1 MTTSHSSKHDSTLA
15 QSERFSRAFLQT
27 ILQDLSLPVVL
38 TDYQQRCIYLN
49 RAAEALIGYS
59 YDDLYAQD
67 LTSLLDLSFLHKDP
81 VNVLVDLKRLALHSQ
96 HQKQRL
102 LLRRKDGA
110 CLSIAMVA
118 NLVWE
123 GDHVRAIQLE
133 FHDAS
138 LYSPKE
144 SLSHSSKKDRPKT
157 EQQSSAETI
166 AFQQSQLM
174 NIFENSPVA
183 IAILR
188 GPKHIF
194 ERVNERYYEV
204 IGRRDVIGKAARDA
218 VPEIAEQGFIDM
230 LDQVYYTGKRFV
242 ADRATAFIQRF
253 PDSPPEERIVN
264 FAYQPLFDAQGA
276 VYGILV
282 HVIDLTESIRAQ
294 ERHTSVESRYNY
306 LFTTVPQSIY
316 MLDKRGVVQEVNS
329 ATEALLALRSDEIVG
344 RHFRD
349 FLAPEDL
356 DRVSESI
363 HQLLSGLEEPMELE
377 FSIVRPSGERRLV
390 QVAASA
396 VQVNGQVI
404 GVQGTSR
411 DLTDERAR
419 EEQMQLLNMVVNKIE
434 QGVALMDKDFLF
446 RFANPAAMMLLGIPS
461 DSKELFHIDRFI
473 PDREGQEEFAMIIS
487 TLHEIG
493 HWSGRIRRKRL
504 KDGKVVLFDV
514 MKGLVPGSDGHPLYF
529 TIFQDASEAIQQ
541 EQQLRRAE
549 RLASL
554 GTLISGVA
562 HELNNPLTTII
573 GSCELLLMEQ
583 QSHQAYE
590 DLQIIR
596 HEAKRMARIV
606 SDLRLSARYT
616 QEPNNPKG
624 PVNLNAVVKHVLKLQ
639 SYRLQTG
646 NIHLETNLAE
656 NLPAVHGD
664 TSQLEQI
671 LLNLVINA
679 EHAMQI
685 SPKQGDQLLICTYK
699 NEEGVMLEVHDT
711 GVGIEPEYLEQ
722 LFDPFF
728 TTKAP
733 GEGTGLGLALVHS
746 LVQEHGGSIH
756 VESQVGVGTCFR
768 VQLQAASGFG
778 IYTPLNEER
787 FAPPAQDILLIDDE
801 APIREVLARYLRGR
815 GHTVTTASDGRE
827 ALHLLKQH
835 SYSCIISD
843 LRMPGM
849 DGEQLFNDLRKTD
862 TSARL
867 VLLTGDATSKA
878 SARLQANERIEVLFK
893 PISPL
898 EIARAIERP
907 LEQER

>member
-1 MTTSHSSKHDSTLA
+1 MTSSHSTDYAGKLEQTG
-15 QSERFSRAFLQT
+15 RFSHAFLQT
-27 ILQDLSLPVVL
+27 VLQDLTLPLVI
-38 TDYQQRCIYLN
+38 TDQQQRCLFIN
-49 RAAEALIGYS
+49 RAAEALTGYS
-59 YDDLYAQD
+59 LEELYAQD
-67 LTSLLDLSFLHKDP
+67 LATILDLSFPYTGPDSL
-81 VNVLVDLKRLALHSQ
+81 VVDLKRLAHQSQ
-96 HQKQRL
+96 HQRRL
-102 LLRRKDGA
+102 FLRRKDGVRLA
-110 CLSIAMVA
+110 ISLAAS
-118 NLVWE
+118 LVWE
-123 GDHVRAIQLE
+123 GKQIQAIRLE
-133 FHDAS
+133 FHDPSAEGLDAS
-138 LYSPKE
+138 LPE
-144 SLSHSSKKDRPKT
+144 SSDEAQAEGEQASKRSRFALY
-157 EQQSSAETI
+157 E
-166 AFQQSQLM
+166 SQLM
-174 NIFENSPVA
+174 NLFENSPIA

-188 GPKHIF
+188 GPQHVF
-194 ERVNERYYEV
+194 ERVNESYYQV
-204 IGRRDVIGKAARDA
+204 VGRRDVIGKTIREAL
-218 VPEIAEQGFIDM
+218 PEFIDQGFIDM

-242 ADRATAFIQRF
+242 ANHATAFIQRH
-253 PDSPPEERIVN
+253 PDNPLEERIVN
-264 FAYQPLFDAQGA
+264 FAYQPLFDGYGS

-282 HVIDLTESIRAQ
+282 HVIDLTDSIRAQ
-294 ERHTSVESRYNY
+294 ERHNTVESRYHY
-306 LFTTVPQSIY
+306 LVTSMPQSIF
-316 MLDKRGVVQEVNS
+316 LADPQGIIVEANG
-329 ATEALLALRSDEIVG
+329 ATEQLLDRNIHEIVG
-344 RHFRD
+344 QRFRD
-349 FLAPEDL
+349 FVAPEHL
-356 DRVSESI
+356 PLAFEFFT
-363 HQLLSGLEEPMELE
+363 HLLAGLTDKIE
-377 FSIVRPSGERRLV
+377 FEIAIVRPSGERRLV
-390 QVAASA
+390 QVAVTAIVVNS
-396 VQVNGQVI
+396 QVTGL
-404 GVQGTSR
+404 QGTAQ
-411 DLTDERAR
+411 DITDERAR
-419 EEQMQLLNMVVNKIE
+419 DEQMHLLNMVVEKIE

-446 RFANPAAMMLLGIPS
+446 RFANPAAMTLLGIPS

-473 PDREGQEEFAMIIS
+473 PDREGQEEFATIIA

-493 HWSGRIRRKRL
+493 QWAGRIRRRRL

-514 MKGLVPGSDGHPLYF
+514 MKGMVPGSDGHPLYF

-562 HELNNPLTTII
+562 HELNNPLTSII

-583 QSHQAYE
+583 QTQQAYE

-624 PVNLNAVVKHVLKLQ
+624 PVDLNSVVNHVLKLQ
-639 SYRLQTG
+639 AYRLQTG
-646 NIHLETNLAE
+646 NIRIQTNLAT
-656 NLPAVHGD
+656 NLPAVYGD

-679 EHAMQI
+679 EQAMQI
-685 SPKQGDQLLICTYK
+685 APKQHDRLLICTFK
-699 NEEGVMLEVHDT
+699 NDEGVMLEVHDT
-711 GVGIEPEYLEQ
+711 GVGIDPEHLEQ

-756 VESQVGVGTCFR
+756 VESKVGVGTSFR
-768 VQLQAASGFG
+768 VQLQVASGLSLFS
-778 IYTPLNEER
+778 PLNEER
-787 FAPPAQDILLIDDE
+787 FVPLGQDILLVDDE
-801 APIREVLARYLRGR
+801 AAIREVLARYLRGR
-815 GHTVTTASDGRE
+815 GHAVTTASDGQE
-827 ALHLLKQH
+827 ALHLLALH

-849 DGEQLFNDLRKTD
+849 DGEQLFKQLRKTANR
-862 TSARL
+862 ARL
-867 VLLTGDATSKA
+867 VLLTGDSTSKA